1 MAQGKNFFDDVK
13 KELEC
18 SVCQELFSEVN
29 EPKILKC
36 LHTFCKNCLEA
47 WLRMQREGQLSCPTC
62 RQITECPN
70 SNINSLPS
78 NLFYKQMVEIVE
90 AYSGTAQE
98 DDSLHCGNCEEKKPL
113 KFYCFACNT
122 FLCEE
127 CAGAHSK
134 WKLFK
139 GHHVKEIG
147 KFESSDVQDYARKSN
162 VCKQHNDELRFYCE
176 SCNICICRD
185 CAILEHRDDK
195 NHNIVSLEQGFENKK
210 SGITGKMQDVKAIAS
225 RLSDHKQM
233 LERQRIRVLESI
245 DKATSEIH
253 QDVEQRIRLLR
264 QHESTMIEQVLEQKA
279 SFLSA
284 FSSQISSL
292 DQKLMEIDNS
302 LSFGSEV
309 LDRENLPEILNVEE
323 ILDQRFQEL
332 SSEFRVDL
340 NQSCVKYVPNNGSS
354 MENGVLGKLILI
366 EKEPLLTIASG
377 QGLHQ
382 GTEDEDSSFQIVT
395 RDTQGLITYSESNQ
409 VIVDI
414 RSVETGNRIATDIT
428 DSKTGFY
435 KVKYKPNNAG
445 KYQVSITMNGD
456 AIMDSPFLLEVKEN
470 KTESKGN
477 MKGIARNTAESSGT
491 VGLFMICRMNFRFI
505 YD

>member
-1 MAQGKNFFDDVK
+1 MAQSKSFFDDVK

-90 AYSGTAQE
+90 AYGGRAQE

-113 KFYCFACNT
+113 KFYCFDCNT

-162 VCKQHNDELRFYCE
+162 VCKQHKDELRFYCE

-185 CAILEHRDDK
+185 CAILEHRDDR

-253 QDVEQRIRLLR
+253 QDVEQRISLLR
-264 QHESTMIEQVLEQKA
+264 QHESTMIEKVLEQKA

-284 FSSQISSL
+284 FSSQIASL

-332 SSEFRVDL
+332 SSEFRVNL

-366 EKEPLLTIASG
+366 EKEPLLTMASG
-377 QGLHQ
+377 QGLNQ

-409 VIVDI
+409 VSVDI
-414 RSVETGNRIATDIT
+414 RSVETGNSIATDIT

-470 KTESKGN
+470 KTESKGD